1 MDEQRFAWNEMTV
14 GVCYYPEHWDES
26 LWANDLDRMLANG
39 ITVIRIA
46 EFAWSIFERTEGE
59 FSFDLFD
66 HFLSL
71 CAEKGMKVIFGTPTA
86 TPPAWL
92 TQKYPEVLNATQS
105 GVLMRH
111 GLRRHYNYNSPVYR
125 QKTCVIVEELAKH
138 YATHPSI
145 IGWQIDN
152 EFNCEVNDFYS
163 QADHDAFRVFLQK
176 RYGTLDALNAA
187 WGTVF
192 WSQTYTEW
200 DQIHVPRPTPNGSIN
215 PHLHLDYIRFVSES
229 AISFCGLQAN
239 ILRKYLRPGVF
250 ITTNGMFGHLDN
262 HRMTDEQLDVYT
274 YDSYP
279 NFAFLLERAGKLDQ
293 LRDRWSSKSL
303 TEVRSICPHF
313 GIMEQ
318 QGGPGSWYN
327 RMETPTPRPGQLRL
341 WAMQSVAHGADYISF
356 FRWRTCTFG
365 TEIYWH
371 GLLNYDNRDTRRL
384 REVAGF
390 AADLKKL
397 QPLCGA
403 QMDAGFAIV
412 RDYDNVWDAEIDT
425 LHRAIH
431 NQSENAI
438 FEASQLYH
446 TPCDMLYL
454 RANTALQDLAPYKAL
469 FMPHASILTQDRVR
483 LLEEYVQQ
491 GGTLV
496 VGCRTGY
503 KDECGRCV
511 MVPMPGLLQPLTAT
525 DVADFTFTSPAEPV
539 PCAAW
544 DGETFE
550 MPVYNDV
557 LTPLDG
563 AKVLARF
570 TGSYYAGEAALTE
583 HAYGKGRVLHLGG
596 TFTVENTRRILAHL
610 ELLEPMR
617 TLVEAPESIEL
628 VMRKKDGRR
637 WLFALNYNSFP
648 VSIQLKKPLVSL
660 LTGKESTGNFELAPY
675 GVNVWKV
682 E

>member
-66 HFLSL
+66 RFLSL

-279 NFAFLLERAGKLDQ
+279 NLAFLLERAGKLDQ

-469 FMPHASILTQDRVR
+469 FMPHASILTQDRAR

-511 MVPMPGLLQPLTAT
+511 MAPMPGLLQPLTAT

-675 GVNVWKV
+675 GVDVWKV

>member
-66 HFLSL
+66 RFLSL

-229 AISFCGLQAN
+229 AISFCGLQAH

-454 RANTALQDLAPYKAL
+454 RANTTLQDLAPYRAL
-469 FMPHASILTQDRVR
+469 FMPHASILTRDRVR
-483 LLEEYVQQ
+483 LLAEYVQQ
-491 GGTLV
+491 GGTLI

-503 KDECGRCV
+503 KDEYGRCV
-511 MVPMPGLLQPLTAT
+511 MAPMPGLLQPLTAT

-675 GVNVWKV
+675 GVDVWKV

>member
-1 MDEQRFAWNEMTV
+1 MNQQRFTWNEMTV

-26 LWANDLDRMLANG
+26 LWESDLERMLANG

-46 EFAWSIFERTEGE
+46 EFAWSLFERTEGV
-59 FSFDLFD
+59 FTFDFFD
-66 HFLSL
+66 RFLEL
-71 CAEKGMKVIFGTPTA
+71 CTRKGMKVIFGTPTA

-92 TQKYPEVLNATQS
+92 TEKYPEVLNADRN
-105 GVLMRH
+105 GVLIRH
-111 GLRRHYNYNSPVYR
+111 GLRRHYNYNAPVYHE
-125 QKTCVIVEELAKH
+125 KTRIIVEKLAQH
-138 YATHPSI
+138 YGSHPAI

-152 EFNCEVNDFYS
+152 EFNCETNEFYS
-163 QADHDAFRVFLQK
+163 EADHAAFRVFLQK
-176 RYGTLDALNAA
+176 RYGTLDALNDA

-200 DQIHVPRPTPNGSIN
+200 DQIHVPRPTTNGSIN
-215 PHLHLDYIRFVSES
+215 PHLHLDYIRFVSDS
-229 AISFCGLQAN
+229 AITYCGLQEK
-239 ILRKYLRPGVF
+239 ILRKYIRPGVF

-262 HRMTDEQLDVYT
+262 HRMTDECLDLYT

-279 NFAFLLERAGKLDQ
+279 NFAFLLERAGRLDK

-327 RMETPTPRPGQLRL
+327 RMETPTPRPGQLKL
-341 WAMQSVAHGADYISF
+341 WAMQSVAHGADFISF

-371 GLLNYDNRDTRRL
+371 GILNYDNRDNRRL
-384 REVAGF
+384 AEICDF
-390 AADLKKL
+390 AAAMKKL

-403 QMDAGFAIV
+403 DTDVNFALV

-425 LHRAIH
+425 LHRAII

-454 RANTALQDLAPYKAL
+454 RSSTTLEDLARYDAL
-469 FMPHASILTQDRVR
+469 FMPHASIMTQQRAN
-483 LLEEYVQQ
+483 LLEAYIQQ

-496 VGCRTGY
+496 VGCRTSY
-503 KDECGRCV
+503 KNENGRCV
-511 MVPMPGLLQPLTAT
+511 MLPMPGLLQKLTGT
-525 DVADFTFTSPAEPV
+525 DVADFTFTSPAEEI
-539 PCAAW
+539 PCAEW
-544 DGETFE
+544 NGETME
-550 MPVYNDV
+550 MPVYNDII
-557 LTPLDG
+557 TPLEG
-563 AKVLARF
+563 TKVLARF
-570 TGSYYAGEAALTE
+570 DSSYYAGQAALTE

-596 TFTVENTRRILAHL
+596 TFTVDNTRRILAHL
-610 ELLEPMR
+610 GLLEPMQP
-617 TLVEAPESIEL
+617 LVEAPENIEL
-628 VMRKKDGRR
+628 MMRKKDGKR

-648 VSIQLKKPLVSL
+648 VSIQLRKPLVSL
-660 LTGKESTGNFELAPY
+660 MTAQKSCGELTLPAY
-675 GVNVWKV
+675 GVEVWQV
-682 E
+682 L

>member
-66 HFLSL
+66 RFLSL

-229 AISFCGLQAN
+229 AISFCGLQAD

-279 NFAFLLERAGKLDQ
+279 NFAFLLERSGKLDQ

-511 MVPMPGLLQPLTAT
+511 MAPMPGLLQPLTAT

-544 DGETFE
+544 DSETFE

-563 AKVLARF
+563 AKVLACF

-637 WLFALNYNSFP
+637 WLFALNYNNFP

-675 GVNVWKV
+675 GVDVWKV

>member
-1 MDEQRFAWNEMTV
+1 MNRQRFEWNEMTV

-26 LWANDLDRMLANG
+26 LWKDDLERMLANG

-46 EFAWSIFERTEGE
+46 EFAWSYFERTEGV
-59 FSFDLFD
+59 FTFDFFD
-66 HFLSL
+66 RFLDL
-71 CAEKGMKVIFGTPTA
+71 CTQKGMKVIFGTPTA

-92 TQKYPEVLNATQS
+92 TEKYPEVLNADKN

-111 GLRRHYNYNSPVYR
+111 GLRRHYNYNSPVYHE
-125 QKTCVIVEELAKH
+125 KTRIIVEKLAQHYGKH
-138 YATHPSI
+138 PAI

-152 EFNCEVNDFYS
+152 EFNCETNDFYS
-163 QADHDAFRVFLQK
+163 EADHAAFRVFLQK
-176 RYGTLDALNAA
+176 RYGTLDKLNAA

-200 DQIHVPRPTPNGSIN
+200 DQIHVPRPTTNGSIN
-215 PHLHLDYIRFVSES
+215 PHLHLDYIRFVSDS
-229 AISFCGLQAN
+229 AITYCGLQED
-239 ILRKYLRPGVF
+239 ILRKHIQPGVF

-262 HRMTDEQLDVYT
+262 HRMTDECLDLYT

-279 NFAFLLERAGKLDQ
+279 NFAFLLERAGKLDK

-313 GIMEQ
+313 GVMEQ

-327 RMETPTPRPGQLRL
+327 RMETPTPRPGQLKL
-341 WAMQSVAHGADYISF
+341 WALQSVAHGADFISF

-371 GLLNYDNRDTRRL
+371 GILNYDNRDNRRL
-384 REVAGF
+384 AEVCDFGSAM
-390 AADLKKL
+390 KKL

-403 QMDAGFAIV
+403 DSAVNFAIV

-454 RANTALQDLAPYKAL
+454 RATTTLENLARYPAL
-469 FMPHASILTQDRVR
+469 FMPHASIMTEERAE
-483 LLEEYVQQ
+483 LLEAYVQQ

-503 KDECGRCV
+503 KDESGRCV
-511 MVPMPGLLQPLTAT
+511 MMPMPGLLQKLTGT
-525 DVADFTFTSPAEPV
+525 DVADFTFTSPAEPT
-539 PCAAW
+539 PRAEW
-544 DGETFE
+544 NNESFE
-550 MPVYNDV
+550 MPVYNDII
-557 LTPLDG
+557 TPLEG
-563 AKVLARF
+563 TQVLARF
-570 TGSYYAGEAALTE
+570 ASSYYAGEAALTE
-583 HAYGKGRVLHLGG
+583 RAHGKGRVLHLGG

-610 ELLEPMR
+610 GLLEPMQAM
-617 TLVEAPESIEL
+617 VEAPENIEL
-628 VMRKKDGRR
+628 VMREKEGQR

-648 VSIQLKKPLVSL
+648 VDVELKKPMVSIL
-660 LTGKESTGNFELAPY
+660 DESERNGTFSLPPY
-675 GVNVWKV
+675 GVQVWKV
-682 E
+682 

>member
-66 HFLSL
+66 RFLSL

-239 ILRKYLRPGVF
+239 ILRKHLRPGVF

-511 MVPMPGLLQPLTAT
+511 MAPMPGLLQPLTAT

-596 TFTVENTRRILAHL
+596 TFTVENTRHVLAHL

-675 GVNVWKV
+675 GVDVWKV

>member
-66 HFLSL
+66 RFLSL

>member
-66 HFLSL
+66 RFLSL

-229 AISFCGLQAN
+229 AISFCGLQAD

-371 GLLNYDNRDTRRL
+371 GLLNYDNRDNRRL

-454 RANTALQDLAPYKAL
+454 RANTTLQDLAPYKAL

-511 MVPMPGLLQPLTAT
+511 MDPMPGLLQPLTAT

-675 GVNVWKV
+675 GVDVWKV